1 VLIAYPDIATLN
13 SYNMKTENNKEI
25 DAVALMRRLRRNVDK
40 QLEGKSYDEQRRYL
54 DEHTRHRSR
63 KREEKPSHRE
73 AP

>member
-1 VLIAYPDIATLN
+1 
-13 SYNMKTENNKEI
+13 MKTESDNGI
-25 DAVALMRRLRRNVDK
+25 DAVALMRRLRRDVDK

-63 KREEKPSHRE
+63 KGEEKPSHRE